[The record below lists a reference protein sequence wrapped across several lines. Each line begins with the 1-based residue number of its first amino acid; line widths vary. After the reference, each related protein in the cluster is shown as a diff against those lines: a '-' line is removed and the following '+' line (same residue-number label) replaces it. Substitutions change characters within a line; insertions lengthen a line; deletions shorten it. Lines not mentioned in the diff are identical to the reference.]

1 MPPSLG
7 VVAIKQKLLL
17 LFIIIIAAVPTAAPI
32 IITITI
38 YQDRAYL
45 VRDFLDSVESSY
57 VVQSI
62 NGR

>member
-17 LFIIIIAAVPTAAPI
+17 LFIIIIAAAPI